1 MLHRCEELREI
12 TRRLAN
18 ILPCGGN
25 TRPILQPAEPGWTS
39 QHTLI
44 EAKPV
49 SVRRLKLEPEVAW
62 RFKGDELPPLFQDM
76 LSRRRYIQDHT
87 RVSTDINTPT
97 REDGD
102 APPLPAG
109 MSLWHAP
116 EEGRRLMLLALQDA
130 RLLFQ
135 MSKEWLHSTVP
146 SMHTNGTTTL
156 FLNSEGP
163 PEVCFRDSVRIL
175 RHLAPYV
182 ARLAEE
188 YGRSISWIYNM
199 SALEFEECCRL
210 SVRWVQRGKGT
221 PTELLPASACRYENG
236 PVVHVCVGRALI
248 HHDLAPTLLDPSE
261 PDGGPIRLALTE
273 GAMLVLDGTSRI
285 RYAHGFPAWLDDGS
299 AWLNLTFML
308 DCTAKS
314 VPVAYEPETRAVI
327 MRTPVVPDR
336 VVSTQIPPP
345 NWDSKPGM
353 TLGRDCMSL
362 TLGQLR
368 RQIRSAESHVV
379 AEKCLTRIAL
389 TMGEEHSWG

>member
-18 ILPCGGN
+18 ILPGDSGS
-25 TRPILQPAEPGWTS
+25 RPILEPMPESGWSS

-44 EAKPV
+44 EARPV
-49 SVRRLKLEPEVAW
+49 SVRRLKLEAAW

-87 RVSTDINTPT
+87 RVSTNIDTPM
-97 REDGD
+97 EDGHST
-102 APPLPAG
+102 PLPAG

-116 EEGRRLMLLALQDA
+116 EEGKRLMLLALQDA

-135 MSKEWLHSTVP
+135 MSRDWIHTTVP
-146 SMHTNGTTTL
+146 SSLTHGTTTL
-156 FLNSEGP
+156 FVNSEGP

-188 YGRSISWIYNM
+188 YGKSISWIYGM
-199 SALEFEECCRL
+199 GALEFEECCRL

-221 PTELLPASACRYENG
+221 PLELLPASACRYENG
-236 PVVHVCVGRALI
+236 PVVHVCAGRSLI
-248 HHDLAPTLLDPSE
+248 YHDLAPTLPDPSE
-261 PDGGPIRLALTE
+261 PDGGPIRLALPE
-273 GAMLVLDGTSRI
+273 GVMLVLDGASRV
-285 RYAHGFPAWLDDGS
+285 RYAHGFPAWMDDGS
-299 AWLNLTFML
+299 FWLNLTFML

-327 MRTPVVPDR
+327 MRTPVVPER
-336 VVSTQIPPP
+336 VVSTQILHSRGDP
-345 NWDSKPGM
+345 KPGL

-379 AEKCLTRIAL
+379 SEKCLKRIAV
-389 TMGEEHSWG
+389 TMGEENSWG